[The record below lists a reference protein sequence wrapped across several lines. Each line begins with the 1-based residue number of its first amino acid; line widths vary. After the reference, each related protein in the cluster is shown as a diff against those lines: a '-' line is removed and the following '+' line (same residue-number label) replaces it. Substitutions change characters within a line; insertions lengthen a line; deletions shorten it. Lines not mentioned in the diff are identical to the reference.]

1 MVSVCLYIR
10 GGGQPSRLY
19 ADEFTEDHTIT
30 EQINADG
37 VTTEYSIENGK
48 LTIDVDRESG
58 IRASDGG
65 TVNFSGDTV
74 EIKVDAPAGD
84 WVSSVYVYDNSSV
97 NFKNSNTFI
106 NGFSYAGLRLESTS
120 SFTSYNFSL
129 NNDRTQSSNNSD
141 RGGYGVLIDGSSF
154 TAKGAADISL
164 KANKNDEYTY
174 AMYLYG
180 TAPNAIFESLASISA
195 EGNGVS
201 DTVALA
207 AFGDASVTFEDG
219 ADITAKDGS
228 NNRGVMLLDDSSL
241 IANGSTK
248 VVASG
253 ADGTANYGMTIDGGY
268 IKMGETFVKA
278 SGGDNASAIVL
289 SGSDS
294 ITSFEGDLTAIA
306 DNSGWSQSVDISGQG
321 NIFTAKNVSVYA
333 EGKTARGF
341 YVDKSNSAELDGN
354 LTAVVD
360 GGDYGSGQG
369 QTSMGMA
376 LKVTGGEF
384 SALGGDL
391 TYHGGDGVGIDAE
404 NGGSVTFTN
413 GVNINAAL
421 GLNFAGSVGKFGG
434 YSEIIADSSDGT
446 NSGIKSSLSTLNMND
461 AYISARGGDGAS
473 GIELSGGTA
482 DFSGLLVV
490 EAQADSASTGVL
502 VNNHS
507 VTSEAGK
514 LTAHDMF
521 VKVDGSQAVGMGLRS
536 GSAAEL
542 DGHLRVEASGTHGAR
557 GLVLMEKANFR
568 GDSAYIK
575 VTGENEEVDAAIFTN
590 NGSAASF
597 GGDVA
602 TDAASTAVA
611 KGTDSSVS
619 FTKGLVTLAETT
631 SMTAADGAK
640 ISVNSTGAGL
650 VAYTGTTS
658 VSDGFIDMTL
668 NGGGSYWRMTGDSSA
683 STLVNNGTLL
693 DMTADDNKFS
703 TLTLANLNG
712 TNGLVAMDI
721 DASKNTDNSDIILV
735 DDTFSGTQRVSFNR
749 IDAQADA
756 DAAGTVIAKVNN
768 NDGVFIA
775 PADEEG
781 ALFYKRYLLDTKES
795 ETAGYTTDWYIKE
808 LANVD
813 PSEKPTT
820 TVNSVMSAASL
831 NYHTWRTQ
839 NDKLMQRM
847 GDLRKSGGANNG
859 AWFRFGGS
867 KISLGGGHGFD
878 NEYMYY
884 EVGYDRIIRETSKYT
899 WFGGVA
905 FSYGEGDSSYARG
918 DGDNESKA
926 VSLYLT
932 QINKGGS
939 YLDLVFKLGRWDDD
953 FAVRD
958 SYGERITG
966 ETENSGISFSAEYG
980 KKIALNKNGFYIEP
994 QAQLTYGH
1002 LDGDTYTTSN
1012 GVSVHQEGIES
1023 LVGRFG
1029 FNLGWD
1035 ISKTSNIYL
1044 KASVLHEFLGDYGVS
1059 MSDATGRVRLSG
1071 DYGDTWFEYGLGAAF
1086 TLGKRGNDFLYF
1098 DVERSE
1104 GGDLDME
1111 WRWNAGFRFE
1121 M

>member
-1 MVSVCLYIR
+1 MTANGLTINIDRSSVMNGDYGYGGYISDASLTVHDKADITITGNESVDIRTNALRLANGAEVVLEKGGTLTASGSKNENWGLALENGSNFKSTGPLTITASGGSDWEIGNNYYRDPSAYGIYMNSSTGEFSEETSISASGNSYMNTGILSEESKLKMAKTVIDARDGETAEAFSIYGGSAEFTGDLTVTAEKAINAYGVRVATGKNGAARFTANNVNVTVEGEEAAGGVQINGEGTTASLSGTLFAKVSGGTDYAYGIQVQGADATLSAQNAFITSDKTAIQAIR
-10 GGGQPSRLY
+10 GGDACFAG
-19 ADEFTEDHTIT
+19 I
-30 EQINADG
+30 
-37 VTTEYSIENGK
+37 VTT
-48 LTIDVDRESG
+48 
-58 IRASDGG
+58 
-65 TVNFSGDTV
+65 
-74 EIKVDAPAGD
+74 DAA
-84 WVSSVYVYDNSSV
+84 
-97 NFKNSNTFI
+97 
-106 NGFSYAGLRLESTS
+106 
-120 SFTSYNFSL
+120 
-129 NNDRTQSSNNSD
+129 
-141 RGGYGVLIDGSSF
+141 
-154 TAKGAADISL
+154 
-164 KANKNDEYTY
+164 
-174 AMYLYG
+174 
-180 TAPNAIFESLASISA
+180 
-195 EGNGVS
+195 
-201 DTVALA
+201 
-207 AFGDASVTFEDG
+207 
-219 ADITAKDGS
+219 ITA
-228 NNRGVMLLDDSSL
+228 
-241 IANGSTK
+241 
-248 VVASG
+248 
-253 ADGTANYGMTIDGGY
+253 
-268 IKMGETFVKA
+268 E
-278 SGGDNASAIVL
+278 
-289 SGSDS
+289 
-294 ITSFEGDLTAIA
+294 
-306 DNSGWSQSVDISGQG
+306 
-321 NIFTAKNVSVYA
+321 
-333 EGKTARGF
+333 AR
-341 YVDKSNSAELDGN
+341 DEK
-354 LTAVVD
+354 
-360 GGDYGSGQG
+360 
-369 QTSMGMA
+369 
-376 LKVTGGEF
+376 
-384 SALGGDL
+384 
-391 TYHGGDGVGIDAE
+391 
-404 NGGSVTFTN
+404 
-413 GVNINAAL
+413 
-421 GLNFAGSVGKFGG
+421 
-434 YSEIIADSSDGT
+434 SEIIF
-446 NSGIKSSLSTLNMND
+446 
-461 AYISARGGDGAS
+461 
-473 GIELSGGTA
+473 E
-482 DFSGLLVV
+482 
-490 EAQADSASTGVL
+490 
-502 VNNHS
+502 
-507 VTSEAGK
+507 
-514 LTAHDMF
+514 
-521 VKVDGSQAVGMGLRS
+521 
-536 GSAAEL
+536 
-542 DGHLRVEASGTHGAR
+542 
-557 GLVLMEKANFR
+557 
-568 GDSAYIK
+568 
-575 VTGENEEVDAAIFTN
+575 
-590 NGSAASF
+590 
-597 GGDVA
+597 
-602 TDAASTAVA
+602 
-611 KGTDSSVS
+611 
-619 FTKGLVTLAETT
+619 KGLFTLAKDTT
-631 SMTAADGAK
+631 MTAADGAK

-884 EVGYDRIIRETSKYT
+884 EVGYDRIIRETSQYT